1 MCILGLPVYLL
12 VFIFELLI
20 LNFTLF
26 RYVHQS
32 EIADHYFP
40 PTGKDG
46 FHPDFK
52 IQEYSGFGFWR
63 EPIPAVETPVL
74 EDHEEKK

>member
-1 MCILGLPVYLL
+1 MFLL
-12 VFIFELLI
+12 
-20 LNFTLF
+20 

-46 FHPDFK
+46 FHPDFR
-52 IQEYSGFGFWR
+52 IQEFSGFGFWR
-63 EPIPAVETPVL
+63 EPIPSVEIQVL
-74 EDHEEKK
+74 ETTTEDQK